1 MPGFISLTIFWIR
14 RSPRLASRAGAVFY
28 LAGRQYRNPAFCVVL
43 FSEPSTCAL
52 LALSALGVGGYFLRR
67 RQK

>member
-1 MPGFISLTIFWIR
+1 
-14 RSPRLASRAGAVFY
+14 LASRADAVFY